1 MSLSARLQAI
11 PPPPAN
17 GALVVNP
24 PASGDYLVVA
34 WDLDTTGRRL
44 IDEICHIG
52 AHYINSEGQDLNFSQ
67 YVMPYKNPNPGARR
81 SFGIRVV
88 NIGRYRMLKDMESGK
103 ILKTKSEVSALQEFI
118 DWLRESAER
127 EGAPKSEGVLLAC
140 HEPTRKVLV
149 PLLLEALH
157 KYNLVDDF
165 CAVVAGF
172 VNSAAMVQ
180 KFGDLSKVT
189 SLSLRSLC
197 KTVLQDT
204 NPNTSTASERCKV
217 LSRIL
222 GKLTDR
228 HPVSGEK
235 VSAVAFTV
243 RSERD
248 DLERLKMM
256 LGTQGTLRPI
266 FESKLKQ
273 KRSVR
278 ERAMVLRKKV
288 AEAGVNYDEL
298 SGIYKAKKEDAKEI
312 LLDKVVGC
320 TEEDVTELIDLMTT
334 HFENPEPQP
343 VQKTAMTSGDVEN
356 SNSKEVSHGGD
367 GENRAPPQRKQQYP
381 NTNYQSRHYNQQNY
395 HHQYTNSRWQ
405 RGGGGRGGYQHRG
418 GRGGG
423 RGYGD
428 GGGGYRGGG
437 GGGYRGAWSGGRS
450 RGRGGGGWHN
460 NGQNQAPGQVKA
472 AE

>member
-1 MSLSARLQAI
+1 
-11 PPPPAN
+11 
-17 GALVVNP
+17 
-24 PASGDYLVVA
+24 
-34 WDLDTTGRRL
+34 LDTTGRRL

-217 LSRIL
+217 LLSVTVKVYILVDANILTLQVLSRIL

-266 FESKLKQ
+266 FESRLKQ

-298 SGIYKAKKEDAKEI
+298 SGIYNAQKEDAKEVS
-312 LLDKVVGC
+312 DSSR
-320 TEEDVTELIDLMTT
+320 
-334 HFENPEPQP
+334 Q
-343 VQKTAMTSGDVEN
+343 SG
-356 SNSKEVSHGGD
+356 
-367 GENRAPPQRKQQYP
+367 
-381 NTNYQSRHYNQQNY
+381 
-395 HHQYTNSRWQ
+395 WM
-405 RGGGGRGGYQHRG
+405 HR
-418 GRGGG
+418 
-423 RGYGD
+423 
-428 GGGGYRGGG
+428 
-437 GGGYRGAWSGGRS
+437 
-450 RGRGGGGWHN
+450 RGRHGAGRTYDHSL
-460 NGQNQAPGQVKA
+460 
-472 AE
+472 